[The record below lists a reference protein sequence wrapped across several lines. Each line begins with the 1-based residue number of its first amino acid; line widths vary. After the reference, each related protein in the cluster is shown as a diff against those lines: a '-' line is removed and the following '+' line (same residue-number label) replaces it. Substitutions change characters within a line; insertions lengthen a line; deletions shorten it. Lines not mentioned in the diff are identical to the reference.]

1 MTIALLLQCCLLT
14 ERYTMENSKLLA
26 IFDLIMYINMDYRTD
41 VLFTKDQLENLAN
54 SGLTYTQREF

>member
-1 MTIALLLQCCLLT
+1 
-14 ERYTMENSKLLA
+14 MENSKLLA